1 MLDKVAKWRRLKV
14 CIAGGDPP
22 KKWKKCKKVKKCDF
36 CKKVQK
42 SAKFQK
48 SAHFWGGGVKKC
60 KISIF
65 WTSWKNTLFCENL
78 RSKGELLGLKGG
90 GFSLKKGVFR
100 PPRGGPPVPTPPPR
114 ARRGHRGPAPP
125 PGESPPGDPPGP
137 PPGWGGGGSTFS
149 LLPRPRRWCAH
160 HLKRKKVFI
169 TWKSC
174 EMK

>member
-48 SAHFWGGGVKKC
+48 SAHFGVGGGEKVQNFDFLTKLKKHV
-60 KISIF
+60 
-65 WTSWKNTLFCENL
+65 FCENFKI
-78 RSKGELLGLKGG
+78 KGEFLDLKGG

-100 PPRGGPPVPTPPPR
+100 HPPGGPPVPTPPPR

-125 PGESPPGDPPGP
+125 PGESPPGGP
-137 PPGWGGGGSTFS
+137 PRPTPRVGGVAAHFRCCRVRGGGVHT
-149 LLPRPRRWCAH
+149 
-160 HLKRKKVFI
+160 I
-169 TWKSC
+169 
-174 EMK
+174 